1 MSSVLGTSIA
11 RAPRTSRTKSL
22 QANLIKSNFRFHYN
36 AGETGP
42 TVFSSAS
49 EVISFLDVFVDHV
62 QNSSGD
68 KDIQSAVMI
77 LCSNLK
83 VYGPQLE
90 ASFKDQLDQAFIC
103 LRNASQD
110 DKLDKPSRLHLL
122 EIVEL
127 RAGQWNS
134 QDSDSVAYYQRKL
147 SEVEE
152 YQGADM
158 GTNNIH
164 TVNSP
169 HSSVLSGVA
178 QQQSGATSPPP
189 ITPPPMLLPGEVIK
203 SSGKYSS
210 QGGLAKIPGKNF
222 FKEEVV
228 IRNTDS
234 GKVMGIKG
242 RRVHLIEEISDTV
255 ISFQRVSPGA
265 KERLVQIT
273 GASEDNIDRARQLM
287 EETIMRNASPTR
299 NIEISNVSGEGG
311 SAASADVIPCVPNDA
326 SEVLRGL
333 DLKSRR
339 QSMMEAALN
348 EYRYSVNVGDQ
359 VISITSQNLDLVR
372 VSKLVLD
379 EYFSA
384 MTEGDRVSPNVDG
397 NRIKNEANPAVTEV
411 KHTYKRDYLLLWSSS
426 PLCKQPP
433 PNFENVVLALP
444 EIVRKVPNSQ

>member
-234 GKVMGIKG
+234 GKV
-242 RRVHLIEEISDTV
+242 
-255 ISFQRVSPGA
+255 SPGA